1 MRVLIADDDV
11 VLRHSL
17 KVHLERWSYEV
28 QEYGDGRQA
37 WKAMQGPNTPSVA
50 VIDWNMP
57 GMDGPTICQ
66 ELREMPALSAM
77 YVILLTSNK
86 EQKDVVA
93 GLESG
98 ADDYIVKPF
107 DWNEL
112 RARLRIG
119 ARIVGLQQ
127 TLAARVSELQIALA
141 NVRTL
146 SGLLPI
152 CAYCKRVRDDKD
164 YWQQIEQYVGDHSQA
179 EFSHGICPDC
189 YESVVRPQLEVL
201 TTSPGR
207 KIKLP

>member
-17 KVHLERWSYEV
+17 KVHLERWSYRVE
-28 QEYGDGRQA
+28 ECADGRQA
-37 WKAMQGPNTPSVA
+37 WKAMQGPSAPAMA

-66 ELREMPALSAM
+66 ELREMPALAAM

-127 TLAARVSELQIALA
+127 ALAARVSELQVALA

-179 EFSHGICPDC
+179 EFSHGICPECLDA
-189 YESVVRPQLEVL
+189 QL
-201 TTSPGR
+201 SAGR
-207 KIKLP
+207 

>member
-17 KVHLERWSYEV
+17 KVHLDRWSYQVE
-28 QEYGDGRQA
+28 ECADGRQA
-37 WKAMQGPNTPSVA
+37 WKAMQGPSAPAMA

-66 ELREMPALSAM
+66 ELREMPALAAM

-127 TLAARVSELQIALA
+127 TLAARVSELQVALA

-179 EFSHGICPDC
+179 EFSHGICPECLDA
-189 YESVVRPQLEVL
+189 QL
-201 TTSPGR
+201 S
-207 KIKLP
+207 

>member
-1 MRVLIADDDV
+1 LIADDDV

-17 KVHLERWSYEV
+17 KVHLERWKYEIE
-28 QEYGDGRQA
+28 EYADGRQA
-37 WKAMQGPNTPSVA
+37 WNAMQGPNPPAVA

-57 GMDGPTICQ
+57 EMDGPTICQ
-66 ELREMPALSAM
+66 ELRETPALSAM

-86 EQKDVVA
+86 EQKQIVA

-127 TLAARVSELQIALA
+127 ALAARVAELQVALA
-141 NVRTL
+141 NVRQL

-164 YWQQIEQYVGDHSQA
+164 YWQQIEQYVGEHSQA
-179 EFSHGICPDC
+179 EFSHGICPECLD
-189 YESVVRPQLEVL
+189 VQL
-201 TTSPGR
+201 SAGR
-207 KIKLP
+207 

>member
-1 MRVLIADDDV
+1 MRVLIADDDA

-17 KVHLERWSYEV
+17 KVHLDRWSYQIE
-28 QEYGDGRQA
+28 ECADGRQA
-37 WKAMQGPNTPSVA
+37 WQTLQGPQPPAVA

-66 ELREMPALSAM
+66 RLRETPALAPM

-127 TLAARVSELQIALA
+127 TLAARVSELQVALA
-141 NVRTL
+141 NVRQL

-164 YWQQIEQYVGDHSQA
+164 YWQQIEQYVGAHSHA
-179 EFSHGICPDC
+179 EFSHGICPEC
-189 YESVVRPQLEVL
+189 LETQL
-201 TTSPGR
+201 SAGR
-207 KIKLP
+207 

>member
-17 KVHLERWSYEV
+17 RAHLERWQYQVE
-28 QEYGDGRQA
+28 ECADGRQA
-37 WKAMQGPNTPSVA
+37 WKVMQSPAAPSVA

-57 GMDGPTICQ
+57 GMDGLEICH
-66 ELREMPALSAM
+66 ELRETPSLSAM

-86 EQKDVVA
+86 DQKDVVA

-127 TLAARVSELQIALA
+127 TLATRVSELQIALA

-179 EFSHGICPDC
+179 EFSHGICPECLDL
-189 YESVVRPQLEVL
+189 QL
-201 TTSPGR
+201 SAR
-207 KIKLP
+207 

>member
-17 KVHLERWSYEV
+17 KVHLERWSYRVDEC
-28 QEYGDGRQA
+28 GDGREA
-37 WKAMQGPNTPSVA
+37 WKAMHGPKAPAMA

-66 ELREMPALSAM
+66 ELREVPALAAM
-77 YVILLTSNK
+77 YVILLTSNN

-127 TLAARVSELQIALA
+127 ALAARVSELQVALA
-141 NVRTL
+141 NVRQL

-179 EFSHGICPDC
+179 EFSHGICPEC
-189 YESVVRPQLEVL
+189 LETQLAG
-201 TTSPGR
+201 GR
-207 KIKLP
+207 

>member
-17 KVHLERWSYEV
+17 KVHLDRWSYQVE
-28 QEYGDGRQA
+28 ECADGRQA
-37 WKAMQGPNTPSVA
+37 WKAMQGPSAPA
-50 VIDWNMP
+50 MAIIDWNMP

-66 ELREMPALSAM
+66 ELREMPALAAM

-127 TLAARVSELQIALA
+127 TLAARVSELQVALA

-179 EFSHGICPDC
+179 EFSHGICPECLDA
-189 YESVVRPQLEVL
+189 QL
-201 TTSPGR
+201 SAGR
-207 KIKLP
+207 